1 MKTEDQR
8 WLLAIVNKHWAV
20 WQKCSITKWFCI
32 CLGYFLGHL
41 RFSSSSQIC
50 VLSLPFLFLCF
61 FSYYPYS
68 FGSSKKNFMQFLLKR
83 GDIASNHFL
92 AVFLVYKF
100 PVFPKCSESK
110 RDVWIHGYITT
121 GPRGFS
127 SPHPAGLLYSLFAS
141 LDIDSELPGTL
152 NLYLCFCL
160 SSV

>member
-8 WLLAIVNKHWAV
+8 WLLAIFNKHWAV

-32 CLGYFLGHL
+32 CLGYFVGHL

-61 FSYYPYS
+61 FFYYPFS

-100 PVFPKCSESK
+100 RVPKVFWVKERCVNSWLHYYWPQ
-110 RDVWIHGYITT
+110 RVQQ
-121 GPRGFS
+121 
-127 SPHPAGLLYSLFAS
+127 PHPAGLLYRLFAS
-141 LDIDSELPGTL
+141 LDIDSELPGML